1 MTVRASQ
8 SVTRV
13 FTLRRTDTQAAANA
27 DSLPTGTLYVN
38 GTADAATVTITN
50 ITTGVYKAAVTMP
63 SGLVIGDVV
72 DLRISATV
80 NSVSDNAI
88 IWQDLA
94 DVAINSSG
102 AVTAGTVSDKTGYS
116 LTQTFPTNF
125 SALAITA
132 GGSVTAGT
140 VSDKTGYSLASSQT
154 FSTTGAV
161 GSVTAGVT
169 VTTNNDKTGYALTQL
184 FPSNFSS
191 LAINSSGH
199 VSRVV
204 LVDTTTTNTDMRGT
218 DNAALASVWTATRGS
233 YLDAAISSRSSHTA
247 ADVWTSTTRTLS
259 SGGVSSIT
267 GGVWDELLTA
277 HTTAGTFGAKLLRSI
292 NTTNEVKVVGSG
304 HVAADVHE
312 SQPNSIHATT
322 FEAGAIDAAA
332 LASDAASEIASA
344 VRTNLTD
351 ELGRIDVAISTR
363 LATSGYTTPP
373 TAATIADTVLGR
385 SVVNVEATAAE
396 HSLCTLI
403 LGATESAISGSTWTI
418 YETDGSTTYRT
429 KTITTDATA
438 NPITAVT

>member
-8 SVTRV
+8 SVTRL
-13 FTLRRTDTQAAANA
+13 FTLRRFDTGAASNA

-38 GTADAATVTITN
+38 GASNAASVTVTN
-50 ITTGVYKAAVTMP
+50 VTTGLYTAAVTMP
-63 SGLVIGDVV
+63 SNLAIGDAVE
-72 DLRISATV
+72 LRINATV
-80 NSVSDNAI
+80 NSVSDNAV
-88 IWQDLA
+88 IWQDMA

-102 AVTAGTVSDKTGYS
+102 AVTAGTVSDKTGYA
-116 LTQTFPTNF
+116 LTQAFPTNF

-132 GGSVTAGT
+132 GGAVTAGT

-169 VTTNNDKTGYALTQL
+169 VTTNNDKTGYSLTQA
-184 FPSNFSS
+184 FPNNFAS

-204 LVDTTTTNTDMRGT
+204 LVDTTTVNTDMRGT
-218 DNAALASVWTATRGS
+218 DNAALASVWTSTRGS
-233 YLDAAISSRSSHTA
+233 YLDSVLLAANA
-247 ADVWTSTTRTLS
+247 NRT
-259 SGGVSSIT
+259 VQVT
-267 GGVWDELLTA
+267 G
-277 HTTAGTFGAKLLRSI
+277 S
-292 NTTNEVKVVGSG
+292 N

-312 SQPNSIHATT
+312 SQPGSIHATT
-322 FEAGAIDAAA
+322 FDAGAIDAAA
-332 LASDAASEIASA
+332 LAADAASEIASA
-344 VRTNLTD
+344 VRTELTT
-351 ELGRIDVAISTR
+351 ELGRVDAAVSTR
-363 LATSGYTTPP
+363 LATSGYTAPP

-385 SVVNVEATAAE
+385 SVVNVESTAAE
-396 HSLCTLI
+396 HSLCTVI
-403 LGATESAISGSTWTI
+403 LGATESAVSGSTWTI